1 MKIQK
6 YVDKKNNNLYNK
18 NHVNELS
25 LYHDKVQGTKE
36 EPFTPAEDKGDV
48 P

>member
-6 YVDKKNNNLYNK
+6 YVDKKNKNLYNK

-25 LYHDKVQGTKE
+25 LYYDK
-36 EPFTPAEDKGDV
+36 AIRDKRRAIYTGGR
-48 P
+48 